1 MGIIFMVNADMPMMY
16 KRFMQEEQNSK
27 KRKKKQ
33 KENNSESFQE
43 ILDKAMQR
51 ALLQYFNPKN
61 RELVIRALKKAG
73 REDLIGFSDKCL
85 VKPLNGNDSRNF
97 QGGKKKNGKKSLKK
111 R

>member
-1 MGIIFMVNADMPMMY
+1 MVNANMPMMY

-51 ALLQYFNPKN
+51 
-61 RELVIRALKKAG
+61 
-73 REDLIGFSDKCL
+73 
-85 VKPLNGNDSRNF
+85 
-97 QGGKKKNGKKSLKK
+97 
-111 R
+111 

>member
-1 MGIIFMVNADMPMMY
+1 MVNADMPMMY

-51 ALLQYFNPKN
+51 
-61 RELVIRALKKAG
+61 
-73 REDLIGFSDKCL
+73 
-85 VKPLNGNDSRNF
+85 
-97 QGGKKKNGKKSLKK
+97 
-111 R
+111 

>member
-1 MGIIFMVNADMPMMY
+1 MGIIFIVNADMPMMY

-51 ALLQYFNPKN
+51 
-61 RELVIRALKKAG
+61 
-73 REDLIGFSDKCL
+73 
-85 VKPLNGNDSRNF
+85 
-97 QGGKKKNGKKSLKK
+97 
-111 R
+111 